1 MSLKHTVAESVKN
14 RQEIEEIKKEL
25 AWIREQKKPGSKS
38 QTPLGH
44 YKR

>member
-1 MSLKHTVAESVKN
+1 MSLKHTVAEFVKN
-14 RQEIEEIKKEL
+14 RQEIEEKEL

-44 YKR
+44 YKK